1 MLGSTHGTLT
11 TDSRR
16 ARAIACGEHPA
27 QAVHG
32 RPAGAGD
39 LDVSGRPLY
48 AAVPD
53 LDRFFRPESV
63 AVVGASDTE
72 GRPNT
77 GITRQLLAWSERVG
91 ARLHPVH
98 PTRESVFGIPCAPS
112 VAALPEQVDLAVLL
126 LSDPLPVIGELA
138 EAKVKFAVAF
148 ASGFAETGAEGA
160 AAQER
165 LAAAVA
171 RADGLR
177 LLGPNTNLNAFERFR
192 EDLDGPAIALITQS
206 GHQGRPLFSLQ
217 ELGIRL
223 SHWAPTGNEADLET
237 ADFISYFAERPEVG
251 AIAAYVEGLKDG
263 RAFLLA
269 ADRAARRGVPVV
281 AVKVGRTETGARTA
295 ASHTGK
301 LTGADAVVD
310 AAMRQYGVIRVDGLD
325 ELQDT
330 ATLLARARRH
340 RVPDSSA
347 SAPSAPASS
356 APGSA
361 MSSPAASSPAVSRP
375 ALPRPEG
382 VVVYSISGGTGAH
395 FADLATEAGLPLP
408 TLSEAK
414 QAELH
419 QWIPDYLSVANPV
432 DNGGH
437 PVGDWRGPRILDAI
451 LDDPAVGVLICPITG
466 PFPPMSDKLAQDLVA
481 AAERTDKLVCV
492 VWGSPVG
499 TEAAYRE
506 TLLGSSR
513 VATFRTFAN
522 CITAVRAHLDHT
534 RFTAAYRSPF
544 DEAPRSPSPSFR
556 KAQALMRPGQQLS
569 EHAAKQL
576 LRAYGIRVPREQLV
590 TSAAAAVRAASLV
603 GYPVVMK
610 ASGASIA
617 HKTELGLVKI
627 GLTSASQI
635 RDAYRELTDIAR
647 YEDVSLDGVLVCQ
660 MVERGVEMVV
670 GVTHDDLFGPTVTV
684 GLGGVLVEVLRD
696 SAVRVPPFGEDQA
709 HAMLAELRGRALL
722 GGVRG
727 APPADVDALVE
738 VVLRV
743 QRMAL
748 ELGDQIAELDINP
761 LMVLPRGQGAVALDA
776 LAACR

>member
-11 TDSRR
+11 THSRL
-16 ARAIACGEHPA
+16 ARVVACGEQRPHT
-27 QAVHG
+27 VHG
-32 RPAGAGD
+32 ISEPQSGGGGQGTGAVD
-39 LDVSGRPLY
+39 RDVSGRPLQ
-48 AAVPD
+48 ASVPD

-63 AVVGASDTE
+63 AVVGASDSE

-77 GITRQLLAWSERVG
+77 GITRQLIAWAERVG
-91 ARLHPVH
+91 ARLHPVN
-98 PTRESVFGIPCAPS
+98 PGRAQVFGRPCRAT
-112 VAALPEQVDLAVLL
+112 VADLPEAVDLAVLL
-126 LSDPLPVIGELA
+126 VGDPLPVIEQLT

-148 ASGFAETGAEGA
+148 ASGFAETGEQGA
-160 AAQER
+160 AAQAR
-165 LAAAVA
+165 LAEAVA
-171 RADGLR
+171 HSGLR
-177 LLGPNTNLNAFERFR
+177 LLGPNTNLNAFEKFR
-192 EDLDGPAIALITQS
+192 TDLDGPAIALITQS
-206 GHQGRPLFSLQ
+206 GHQGRPVFSLQ

-237 ADFISYFAERPEVG
+237 ADFLSYFATRPEVG

-263 RAFLLA
+263 RSFLLA
-269 ADRAARRGVPVV
+269 ADRAARNKVPVV
-281 AVKVGRTETGARTA
+281 AVKVGRTEAGARTA

-301 LTGADAVVD
+301 LTGADEVVD
-310 AAMRQYGVIRVDGLD
+310 AAMRQFGVIRVDGLD

-330 ATLLARARRH
+330 AALLARARK
-340 RVPDSSA
+340 PTA
-347 SAPSAPASS
+347 
-356 APGSA
+356 
-361 MSSPAASSPAVSRP
+361 
-375 ALPRPEG
+375 EG
-382 VVVYSISGGTGAH
+382 VAVCSISGGTGAH
-395 FADLATEAGLPLP
+395 FADLATAAGLRLP
-408 TLSEAK
+408 TLGDAK

-437 PVGDWRGPRILDAI
+437 PVGDWRGPKIIDA
-451 LDDPAVGVLICPITG
+451 LLADPAIGVLICPITG
-466 PFPPMSDKLAQDLVA
+466 PFPPMSDKLAQDLVD

-499 TEAAYRE
+499 TEDAYRS

-522 CITAVRAHLDHT
+522 CVTAVRAYLDHH
-534 RFTAAYRSPF
+534 RFAAGYRSPF
-544 DEAPRSPSPSFR
+544 EDAPRVLSPSAR
-556 KAQALMRPGQQLS
+556 KARALMRPGQQLS

-610 ASGASIA
+610 ASGPQLA
-617 HKTELGLVKI
+617 HKTELGLVKV

-647 YEDVSLDGVLVCQ
+647 YEDVPLDGVLVCQ
-660 MVERGVEMVV
+660 MIERGVEMVV
-670 GVTHDDLFGPTVTV
+670 GVTQDSLFGPTVTV

-696 SAVRVPPFGEDQA
+696 VAVGVPPFGEDQA
-709 HAMLAELRGRALL
+709 RAMLGELRGRALL
-722 GGVRG
+722 DGVRG

-748 ELGDQIAELDINP
+748 ELDGELAELDINP
-761 LMVLPRGQGAVALDA
+761 LVVLPRGEGAVALDA
-776 LAACR
+776 LAVCP

>member
-11 TDSRR
+11 TDFR
-16 ARAIACGEHPA
+16 ARVVACGEQPA
-27 QAVHG
+27 PGAVHG
-32 RPAGAGD
+32 RAAGEGD

-48 AAVPD
+48 ADVPD

-63 AVVGASDTE
+63 AVVGASDAE

-77 GITRQLLAWSERVG
+77 GITRQLLDWAQRVG
-91 ARLHPVH
+91 ARIHPVH
-98 PTRESVFGIPCAPS
+98 PTRDTVFGLPCVAS
-112 VAALPEQVDLAVLL
+112 VADLPEQVDLAVLL
-126 LSDPLPVIGELA
+126 VGDPIPVIEELA
-138 EAKVKFAVAF
+138 ESKVKFAVAF
-148 ASGFAETGAEGA
+148 ASGFAETGEQGA

-165 LAAAVA
+165 LAAAVK
-171 RADGLR
+171 RSGIR

-192 EDLDGPAIALITQS
+192 DDLDGPAIALITQS
-206 GHQGRPLFSLQ
+206 GHQGRPVFTLQ
-217 ELGIRL
+217 ELGVRL

-237 ADFISYFAERPEVG
+237 SDFISYFAERPEVG
-251 AIAAYVEGLKDG
+251 AIACYVEGLKDG

-269 ADRAARRGVPVV
+269 ADRAARAGVPVV
-281 AVKVGRTETGARTA
+281 AVKVGRTEAGARMA

-301 LTGADAVVD
+301 LTGADDVVD

-325 ELQDT
+325 QLQDT
-330 ATLLARARRH
+330 AALLARART
-340 RVPDSSA
+340 
-347 SAPSAPASS
+347 
-356 APGSA
+356 
-361 MSSPAASSPAVSRP
+361 
-375 ALPRPEG
+375 PRADG

-395 FADLATEAGLPLP
+395 FSDLATAAGLRLPPL
-408 TLSEAK
+408 SAAK

-419 QWIPDYLSVANPV
+419 EWIPPYLNVANPV

-437 PVGDWRGPRILDAI
+437 PVGDWRGRKIIDAI
-451 LDDPAVGVLICPITG
+451 LADPSVGVLICPITG
-466 PFPPMSDKLAQDLVA
+466 PFPPMSDKLAQDLVD
-481 AAERTDKLVCV
+481 AAEQTDKLVCV
-492 VWGSPVG
+492 VWGSPLG

-506 TLLGSSR
+506 TLLGSDR

-522 CITAVRAHLDHT
+522 CIGAVKAYLSHH
-534 RFTAAYRSPF
+534 RFTTGYRSPF
-544 DEAPRSPSPSFR
+544 DEAPRVPSPSFR

-590 TSAAAAVRAASLV
+590 TSAAAAVRAAGLV

-610 ASGASIA
+610 ASGARLA
-617 HKTELGLVKI
+617 HKTELGLVKV

-647 YEDVSLDGVLVCQ
+647 YEGVDLDGILVCQ

-670 GVTHDDLFGPTVTV
+670 GVGHDSLFGPTVTV
-684 GLGGVLVEVLRD
+684 GLGGVLVEVLGD
-696 SAVRVPPFGEDQA
+696 AAVRVPPFGEGQA
-709 HAMLAELRGRALL
+709 RDMLDELRGRALL
-722 GGVRG
+722 DGVRG
-727 APPADVDALVE
+727 GPPLDVDALVE

-748 ELGDQIAELDINP
+748 ELGDELSELDINP
-761 LMVLPRGQGAVALDA
+761 IMVLPRGQGAVALDA
-776 LAACR
+776 LAICR

>member
-11 TDSRR
+11 TDFR
-16 ARAIACGEHPA
+16 ARVEACGETPRT
-27 QAVHG
+27 AVHSTAA
-32 RPAGAGD
+32 PSAEDTAA
-39 LDVSGRPLY
+39 LDVSGRPLRSD
-48 AAVPD
+48 VPD

-63 AVVGASDTE
+63 AVIGASDTE

-77 GITRQLLAWSERVG
+77 GITRQLIAWAQRVG
-91 ARLHPVH
+91 ARVHPVH
-98 PTRESVFGIPCAPS
+98 PTRTSVFGLPCRAS
-112 VAALPEQVDLAVLL
+112 VAELPEQVDLAVLL
-126 LSDPLPVIGELA
+126 VADPLPVIEELA

-148 ASGFAETGAEGA
+148 ASGFAETGDAGA
-160 AAQER
+160 AAQAR
-165 LAAAVA
+165 LAAAV
-171 RADGLR
+171 RRSGLR

-192 EDLDGPAIALITQS
+192 DDLDGPAIALITQS
-206 GHQGRPLFSLQ
+206 GHQGRPVFTLQ

-251 AIAAYVEGLKDG
+251 AIACYVEGLRDG
-263 RAFLLA
+263 RQFLLA
-269 ADRAARRGVPVV
+269 ADRAARNGVPVV

-301 LTGADAVVD
+301 LTGADTVVD
-310 AAMRQYGVIRVDGLD
+310 AAMRQFGVIRVDGLD

-330 ATLLARARRH
+330 AALLARARK
-340 RVPDSSA
+340 PLAD
-347 SAPSAPASS
+347 
-356 APGSA
+356 
-361 MSSPAASSPAVSRP
+361 
-375 ALPRPEG
+375 G

-395 FADLATEAGLPLP
+395 FSDLASEAGLSLP
-408 TLSEAK
+408 TLSRAK
-414 QAELH
+414 QDELH
-419 QWIPDYLSVANPV
+419 QWIPEYLDVANPV

-437 PVGDWRGPRILDAI
+437 PVGDWRGRKIIDAI
-451 LDDPAVGVLICPITG
+451 LADPSVGVLICPITG
-466 PFPPMSDKLAQDLVA
+466 PFPPMSDRLAQDLVD
-481 AAERTDKLVCV
+481 AAEQSDKLVCV
-492 VWGSPVG
+492 IWGSPVG
-499 TEAAYRE
+499 TEEAYRT

-513 VATFRTFAN
+513 VATFRTFGN
-522 CITAVRAHLDHT
+522 CITAVRAYLGHH
-534 RFTAAYRSPF
+534 RFTAGYRSPF
-544 DEAPRSPSPSFR
+544 EDAPRTPSPSYR

-590 TSAAAAVRAASLV
+590 TSAAAAVRAAGLV

-610 ASGASIA
+610 ASGPQLG

-647 YEDVSLDGVLVCQ
+647 YENVPLDGILVCQ

-670 GVTHDDLFGPTVTV
+670 GVTRDDLFGPTVTV
-684 GLGGVLVEVLRD
+684 GLGGVLVEVLHD
-696 SAVRVPPFGEDQA
+696 AAVRVPPFGEDQA
-709 HAMLAELRGRALL
+709 RAMLTELRGHALL
-722 GGVRG
+722 EGVRG

-748 ELGDQIAELDINP
+748 ELGDSLSELDINP

-776 LAACR
+776 LAVCR

>member
-16 ARAIACGEHPA
+16 ARVIACGEQPSPV
-27 QAVHG
+27 VHG
-32 RPAGAGD
+32 RPADVDD

-48 AAVPD
+48 ADVPD

-63 AVVGASDTE
+63 AVVGASDAE

-77 GITRQLLAWSERVG
+77 GITRQLIAWAERVG

-98 PTRESVFGIPCAPS
+98 PTRQSVFGIPCFPS
-112 VAALPEQVDLAVLL
+112 LADLPEQVDLAVLL
-126 LSDPLPVIGELA
+126 VGDPLPVIGELA

-148 ASGFAETGAEGA
+148 ASGFAETGAAGA
-160 AAQER
+160 AAQAH
-165 LAAAVA
+165 LATAVH
-171 RADGLR
+171 RAGLR
-177 LLGPNTNLNAFERFR
+177 LLGPNTNLNAFEKFR
-192 EDLDGPAIALITQS
+192 DDLDGPAIALITQS
-206 GHQGRPLFSLQ
+206 GHQGRPVFAMQ
-217 ELGIRL
+217 ELGVRL

-237 ADFISYFAERPEVG
+237 ADFISYFSEQPEIG
-251 AIAAYVEGLKDG
+251 AIACYVEGLKDG
-263 RAFLLA
+263 RSFLLA

-301 LTGADAVVD
+301 LTGADTVVD

-330 ATLLARARRH
+330 AALLARAR
-340 RVPDSSA
+340 
-347 SAPSAPASS
+347 APRA
-356 APGSA
+356 
-361 MSSPAASSPAVSRP
+361 
-375 ALPRPEG
+375 EG

-395 FADLATEAGLPLP
+395 FADLATAAGLPLP
-408 TLSEAK
+408 HLSAPK

-419 QWIPDYLSVANPV
+419 QWIPEYLSVTNPV

-437 PVGDWRGPRILDAI
+437 PVGDWRGRKIIDAI
-451 LDDPAVGVLICPITG
+451 LADPEVGVLICPITG
-466 PFPPMSDKLAQDLVA
+466 PFPPMSDKLAQDLVD
-481 AAERTDKLVCV
+481 AAEQTDKLVCV

-506 TLLGSSR
+506 TLLGSSK

-522 CITAVRAHLDHT
+522 CITAVRAYLDHH
-534 RFTAAYRSPF
+534 RFVAAYRSPF
-544 DEAPRSPSPSFR
+544 DEAPRTPSPSFR
-556 KAQALMRPGQQLS
+556 KTQALMRPGQQLS

-610 ASGASIA
+610 ASGAQIA

-627 GLTSASQI
+627 GLTSASQV

-647 YEDVSLDGVLVCQ
+647 YEGISLDGVLVCQ

-670 GVTHDDLFGPTVTV
+670 GVTHDQLFGPTVTV

-696 SAVRVPPFGEDQA
+696 AAVRVPPFGEDQA
-709 HAMLAELRGRALL
+709 RGMLGELRGRALL
-722 GGVRG
+722 EGVRG
-727 APPADVDALVE
+727 GPPVDVDALIE
-738 VVLRV
+738 VVMRV

-748 ELGDQIAELDINP
+748 ELGDDIAELDINP

-776 LAACR
+776 LVVCR

>member
-11 TDSRR
+11 TDLR
-16 ARAIACGEHPA
+16 ARVVACGESPQA
-27 QAVHG
+27 AVHDTAT
-32 RPAGAGD
+32 PTATAAGD

-48 AAVPD
+48 ACVPD

-72 GRPNT
+72 GRPNA
-77 GITRQLLAWSERVG
+77 GITRQLVAWAERVG

-98 PTRESVFGIPCAPS
+98 PTRESVFGLPCVTS
-112 VAALPEQVDLAVLL
+112 VRDLPEQVDLAVLL
-126 LSDPLPVIGELA
+126 VGDPVPVIGELA

-148 ASGFAETGAEGA
+148 ASGFAETGEAGA
-160 AAQER
+160 AAQTR
-165 LAAAVA
+165 LAAAVE
-171 RADGLR
+171 RSGVR
-177 LLGPNTNLNAFERFR
+177 LLGPNTNLNAFEKFR
-192 EDLDGPAIALITQS
+192 DDLEGPAIALITQS
-206 GHQGRPLFSLQ
+206 GHQGRPVHALQ

-237 ADFISYFAERPEVG
+237 ADFISYFAQRPEVG
-251 AIAAYVEGLKDG
+251 AIACYVEGLKDG
-263 RAFLLA
+263 RSFLLA
-269 ADRAARRGVPVV
+269 ADRAARAGVPVV
-281 AVKVGRTETGARTA
+281 AVKVGRTEAGARTA

-301 LTGADAVVD
+301 LTGADEVVD
-310 AAMRQYGVIRVDGLD
+310 AAMRQFGVIRVDGLD

-330 ATLLARARRH
+330 AALLARARKP
-340 RVPDSSA
+340 VAD
-347 SAPSAPASS
+347 
-356 APGSA
+356 
-361 MSSPAASSPAVSRP
+361 
-375 ALPRPEG
+375 G

-395 FADLATEAGLPLP
+395 FADLATAAGLRLP
-408 TLSEAK
+408 ELSAGK

-419 QWIPDYLSVANPV
+419 EWIPEYLSVANPV

-437 PVGDWRGPRILDAI
+437 PVGDWRGRKIIDAI
-451 LDDPAVGVLICPITG
+451 LADPAVGVLICPITG
-466 PFPPMSDKLAQDLVA
+466 PFPPMSDKLAQDLA
-481 AAERTDKLVCV
+481 DAAEATDKLVCV

-499 TEAAYRE
+499 TESAYRE

-513 VATFRTFAN
+513 VATFRTFGN
-522 CITAVRAHLDHT
+522 CISAVRAYLAHH
-534 RFTAAYRSPF
+534 RFTSSYRSPF
-544 DEAPRSPSPSFR
+544 DDAPRTPSPSFR
-556 KAQALMRPGQQLS
+556 KAQALMRPGEQLS

-590 TSAAAAVRAASLV
+590 TSAAAAVRAAGLV

-610 ASGASIA
+610 ASGPQLA
-617 HKTELGLVKI
+617 HKSELGLVKV

-647 YEDVSLDGVLVCQ
+647 YEGIGLDGVLVCQ
-660 MVERGVEMVV
+660 MVDRGVEMMV
-670 GVTHDDLFGPTVTV
+670 GVTQDALFGPTVTV

-696 SAVRVPPFGEDQA
+696 ASVRVPPFGEDQA
-709 HAMLAELRGRALL
+709 RAMLGELRGHALL
-722 GGVRG
+722 EGVRG

-748 ELGDQIAELDINP
+748 ELGDDLSELDINP

-776 LAACR
+776 LAVCR

>member
-16 ARAIACGEHPA
+16 ARVIACGEQPSPV
-27 QAVHG
+27 VHG
-32 RPAGAGD
+32 RPAEVDD

-48 AAVPD
+48 ADAPD

-63 AVVGASDTE
+63 AVIGASDAE

-77 GITRQLLAWSERVG
+77 GITRQLVGWAERVG

-98 PTRESVFGIPCAPS
+98 PTRGSVFGLPCLPS
-112 VAALPEQVDLAVLL
+112 VADLPEQVDLAVLL
-126 LSDPLPVIGELA
+126 VADPLPVIEELA
-138 EAKVKFAVAF
+138 EAKVRFAVAF
-148 ASGFAETGAEGA
+148 ASGFAETGDEGA
-160 AAQER
+160 AAQTR
-165 LAAAVA
+165 LAAAV
-171 RADGLR
+171 RRSGMR
-177 LLGPNTNLNAFERFR
+177 LLGPNTNLNAFEHFR
-192 EDLDGPAIALITQS
+192 DDLEGPAVALITQS
-206 GHQGRPLFSLQ
+206 GHQGRPVFAMQ
-217 ELGIRL
+217 QLGVRL

-251 AIAAYVEGLKDG
+251 AIACYVEGLKDG
-263 RAFLLA
+263 RSFLLA
-269 ADRAARRGVPVV
+269 ADRAARRKVPVV
-281 AVKVGRTETGARTA
+281 AVKVGRTETGSRTA

-330 ATLLARARRH
+330 AALLARAR
-340 RVPDSSA
+340 
-347 SAPSAPASS
+347 APQAD
-356 APGSA
+356 
-361 MSSPAASSPAVSRP
+361 
-375 ALPRPEG
+375 G

-395 FADLATEAGLPLP
+395 FADLASAAGLDLP
-408 TLSEAK
+408 VLSDAR
-414 QAELH
+414 QTELH
-419 QWIPDYLSVANPV
+419 TWIPDYLNVANPV

-437 PVGDWRGPRILDAI
+437 PVGDWRGRKIIDAI
-451 LDDPAVGVLICPITG
+451 LADPAVGVLICPITG
-466 PFPPMSDKLAQDLVA
+466 PFPPMSDKLAQDLVD
-481 AAERTDKLVCV
+481 AAEQTDKLVCV

-499 TEAAYRE
+499 TEDAYRT

-522 CITAVRAHLDHT
+522 CITAVRAHLDHA

-544 DEAPRSPSPSFR
+544 DEAPRTPSPSFR
-556 KAQALMRPGQQLS
+556 KAQALMRPGHQLS

-590 TSAAAAVRAASLV
+590 TSAAAAVRAASQV

-610 ASGASIA
+610 ASGAQLA

-627 GLTSASQI
+627 GLTSASQV
-635 RDAYRELTDIAR
+635 RDTYRELTDIAR
-647 YEDVSLDGVLVCQ
+647 YEGLPLDGVLVCQ

-670 GVTHDDLFGPTVTV
+670 GVTHDQLFGPTVTV

-696 SAVRVPPFGEDQA
+696 AAVRVPPFGDDQA
-709 HAMLAELRGRALL
+709 RAMLSELRGRALL
-722 GGVRG
+722 DGVRG

-738 VVLRV
+738 VVVRV

-748 ELGDQIAELDINP
+748 ELGDEISELDINP

-776 LAACR
+776 LVVCR

>member
-16 ARAIACGEHPA
+16 ARVIACGEQPSPV
-27 QAVHG
+27 VHG
-32 RPAGAGD
+32 RPAEVDD

-48 AAVPD
+48 ATVPD

-63 AVVGASDTE
+63 AVIGASDTE

-77 GITRQLLAWSERVG
+77 GITRQLIGWAERVG

-98 PTRESVFGIPCAPS
+98 PTRREVFGLPCLPS
-112 VAALPEQVDLAVLL
+112 VAALPEQVDLAVVLVG
-126 LSDPLPVIGELA
+126 DPLPVIEELA
-138 EAKVKFAVAF
+138 EAKVRFAVAF

-160 AAQER
+160 AAQAR
-165 LAAAVA
+165 LAAAV
-171 RADGLR
+171 RGSGLR
-177 LLGPNTNLNAFERFR
+177 LLGPNTNLNAFENFR
-192 EDLDGPAIALITQS
+192 DDLDGPAIALITQS
-206 GHQGRPLFSLQ
+206 GHQGRPVFAMQ
-217 ELGIRL
+217 QLGVRL

-237 ADFISYFAERPEVG
+237 ADFISYFSERPEVG
-251 AIAAYVEGLKDG
+251 AIACYVEGLKDG
-263 RAFLLA
+263 RSFLLA
-269 ADRAARRGVPVV
+269 ADRAARRKVPVV

-310 AAMRQYGVIRVDGLD
+310 AAMRQFGVIRVDGLD

-330 ATLLARARRH
+330 AALLARAR
-340 RVPDSSA
+340 
-347 SAPSAPASS
+347 APQAH
-356 APGSA
+356 
-361 MSSPAASSPAVSRP
+361 
-375 ALPRPEG
+375 G

-395 FADLATEAGLPLP
+395 FADLASEAGLDLP
-408 TLSEAK
+408 VLSEDK

-419 QWIPDYLSVANPV
+419 TWIPDYLNVANPV

-437 PVGDWRGPRILDAI
+437 PVGDWRGRKIIDAI
-451 LDDPAVGVLICPITG
+451 LADPAVGVLICPITG
-466 PFPPMSDKLAQDLVA
+466 PFPPMSDELAQDLVD
-481 AAERTDKLVCV
+481 AAEQTDKLVCV

-522 CITAVRAHLDHT
+522 CITAVRAHLDHA

-544 DEAPRSPSPSFR
+544 DEAPRTPSPSFR

-590 TSAAAAVRAASLV
+590 TSAAAAVRAASQV

-610 ASGASIA
+610 ASGAQIA

-627 GLTSASQI
+627 GLTSASQV

-647 YEDVSLDGVLVCQ
+647 YEGISLDGVLVCQ

-670 GVTHDDLFGPTVTV
+670 GVTHDELFGPTVTV

-696 SAVRVPPFGEDQA
+696 TAVRVPPFGDDQA
-709 HAMLAELRGRALL
+709 RAMLSELRGRALL
-722 GGVRG
+722 DGVRG
-727 APPADVDALVE
+727 GPPVDVDALVE
-738 VVLRV
+738 VVIRV

-748 ELGDQIAELDINP
+748 ELGDGISELDINP

-776 LAACR
+776 LVMCR

>member
-11 TDSRR
+11 TDLR
-16 ARAIACGEHPA
+16 ARVVACGEQPRPGT
-27 QAVHG
+27 VHG
-32 RPAGAGD
+32 TAATEGD

-48 AAVPD
+48 APVPD
-53 LDRFFRPESV
+53 LDRFFRPESL
-63 AVVGASDTE
+63 AVVGASDAE

-77 GITRQLLAWSERVG
+77 GITRQLIAWAERVG
-91 ARLHPVH
+91 ARVHPVH
-98 PTRESVFGIPCAPS
+98 PTRDSVFGLPCAAS
-112 VAALPEQVDLAVLL
+112 VAGLPEQVDLAVLL
-126 LSDPLPVIGELA
+126 VGDPLPLIDELA

-148 ASGFAETGAEGA
+148 ASGFAETGEEGA

-165 LAAAVA
+165 LRAAV
-171 RADGLR
+171 RRSGTR

-192 EDLDGPAIALITQS
+192 DDLEGPAIALITQS
-206 GHQGRPLFSLQ
+206 GHQGRPLFAMQ
-217 ELGIRL
+217 ELGVRL
-223 SHWAPTGNEADLET
+223 SHWAPTGNEADLEC
-237 ADFISYFAERPEVG
+237 ADFLAYFAERPEVG
-251 AIAAYVEGLKDG
+251 AIACYLEGLKDG
-263 RAFLLA
+263 RSFLLA
-269 ADRAARRGVPVV
+269 ADRAARARVPVV

-301 LTGADAVVD
+301 LTGADQVVD

-330 ATLLARARRH
+330 SALLARARPP
-340 RVPDSSA
+340 VA
-347 SAPSAPASS
+347 
-356 APGSA
+356 
-361 MSSPAASSPAVSRP
+361 
-375 ALPRPEG
+375 EG

-395 FADLATEAGLPLP
+395 FADLATAAGLTLP

-419 QWIPDYLSVANPV
+419 TWIPPYLNVANPV

-437 PVGDWRGPRILDAI
+437 PVGDWRGRKIIDAL
-451 LDDPAVGVLICPITG
+451 LDDPSVGVLICPITG
-466 PFPPMSDKLAQDLVA
+466 PFPPMSDRLARDLVE
-481 AAERTDKLVCV
+481 AAEHTDKLVCV

-513 VATFRTFAN
+513 VATFRTFGN
-522 CITAVRAHLDHT
+522 CVGAVRAYLSHH
-534 RFTAAYRSPF
+534 RFTSSYRSPF
-544 DEAPRSPSPSFR
+544 DEAPRVPSPSFR
-556 KAQALMRPGQQLS
+556 KAQALMRPGHQLS

-590 TSAAAAVRAASLV
+590 TSAAAAVRAAGQV

-610 ASGASIA
+610 ASGTRLA
-617 HKTELGLVKI
+617 HKTELGLVKV
-627 GLTSASQI
+627 GLTSASQV

-647 YEDVSLDGVLVCQ
+647 YEGVELDGVLVCQ
-660 MVERGVEMVV
+660 MVARGVEMVV
-670 GVTHDDLFGPTVTV
+670 GVTHDALFGPTVTV
-684 GLGGVLVEVLRD
+684 GLGGVLVEVLGD
-696 SAVRVPPFGEDQA
+696 AAVRVPPFGEEQA
-709 HAMLAELRGRALL
+709 RAMLGELRGRALL
-722 GGVRG
+722 DGIRGG
-727 APPADVDALVE
+727 PPVDVDALVE

-748 ELGDQIAELDINP
+748 ELGGELAELDINP

-776 LAACR
+776 LVVCS

>member
-16 ARAIACGEHPA
+16 ARVIACGEQPSPV
-27 QAVHG
+27 VHG
-32 RPAGAGD
+32 RPAEVDD

-48 AAVPD
+48 ATVPD

-63 AVVGASDTE
+63 AVIGASDAE

-77 GITRQLLAWSERVG
+77 GITRQLIGWAERVG

-98 PTRESVFGIPCAPS
+98 PTRRSVFGLPCLAS
-112 VAALPEQVDLAVLL
+112 VADLPEQVDLAVLL
-126 LSDPLPVIGELA
+126 VGDPLPVIEELA
-138 EAKVKFAVAF
+138 EAKVRFAVAF

-160 AAQER
+160 AAQTR
-165 LAAAVA
+165 LAAAV
-171 RADGLR
+171 RRSGLR
-177 LLGPNTNLNAFERFR
+177 LLGPNTNLNAFENFR
-192 EDLDGPAIALITQS
+192 DDLDGPAIALITQS
-206 GHQGRPLFSLQ
+206 GHQGRPVFAMQ
-217 ELGIRL
+217 QLGVRL

-237 ADFISYFAERPEVG
+237 ADFISYFSQRPEVG
-251 AIAAYVEGLKDG
+251 AIACYVEGLKDG
-263 RAFLLA
+263 RSFLLA

-330 ATLLARARRH
+330 AALLARAR
-340 RVPDSSA
+340 
-347 SAPSAPASS
+347 APQAD
-356 APGSA
+356 
-361 MSSPAASSPAVSRP
+361 
-375 ALPRPEG
+375 G
-382 VVVYSISGGTGAH
+382 VAVYSISGGTGAH
-395 FADLATEAGLPLP
+395 FADLASEAGLDLP
-408 TLSEAK
+408 VLSDAK

-419 QWIPDYLSVANPV
+419 TWIPGYLNVANPV

-437 PVGDWRGPRILDAI
+437 PVGDWRGRKIIDAI
-451 LDDPAVGVLICPITG
+451 LADPSVGVLICPITG
-466 PFPPMSDKLAQDLVA
+466 PFPPMSDKLAQDLVD
-481 AAERTDKLVCV
+481 AAEQTDKLVCV

-522 CITAVRAHLDHT
+522 CITAVRAHLDHA

-544 DEAPRSPSPSFR
+544 DEAPRTPSPSFR

-569 EHAAKQL
+569 EHGAKQL

-590 TSAAAAVRAASLV
+590 TSAAAAVRAASQV
-603 GYPVVMK
+603 GYPLVMK
-610 ASGASIA
+610 ASGAQIA

-627 GLTSASQI
+627 GLTSASQV

-647 YEDVSLDGVLVCQ
+647 YEGISLDGVLVCQ

-670 GVTHDDLFGPTVTV
+670 GVTHDQLFGPTVTV
-684 GLGGVLVEVLRD
+684 GLGGILVEVLRD
-696 SAVRVPPFGEDQA
+696 TAVRVPPFGEDQA
-709 HAMLAELRGRALL
+709 LAMLSELRGRALL
-722 GGVRG
+722 DGVRG
-727 APPADVDALVE
+727 GPPVDVDALVE
-738 VVLRV
+738 VVIRV

-748 ELGDQIAELDINP
+748 ELGDDISELDINP

-776 LAACR
+776 LVMCR

>member
-11 TDSRR
+11 TDFR
-16 ARAIACGEHPA
+16 ARVEACGESPRT
-27 QAVHG
+27 AVHSTAA
-32 RPAGAGD
+32 PSAAD
-39 LDVSGRPLY
+39 TVAVDVSGRPLH
-48 AAVPD
+48 ADVPD

-63 AVVGASDTE
+63 AVIGASDAE

-77 GITRQLLAWSERVG
+77 GITRQLIAWAERVG
-91 ARLHPVH
+91 ARIHPVH
-98 PTRESVFGIPCAPS
+98 PTRPTVFGLACHPS
-112 VAALPEQVDLAVLL
+112 VADLPEQVDLAVLL
-126 LSDPLPVIGELA
+126 VADPLPVIEELA

-148 ASGFAETGAEGA
+148 ASGFAETGDAGA
-160 AAQER
+160 AAQAR
-165 LAAAVA
+165 LSAAV
-171 RADGLR
+171 RRSGLR

-206 GHQGRPLFSLQ
+206 GHQGRPVYTLQ

-237 ADFISYFAERPEVG
+237 SDFISYFAERPEVG
-251 AIAAYVEGLKDG
+251 AIACYVEGLKDG
-263 RAFLLA
+263 RSFLLA
-269 ADRAARRGVPVV
+269 ADRAARAGVPVV
-281 AVKVGRTETGARTA
+281 AVKVGRTETGARMA

-301 LTGADAVVD
+301 LTGADTVVD
-310 AAMRQYGVIRVDGLD
+310 AAMRQFGVIRVDGLD

-330 ATLLARARRH
+330 AALLARARK
-340 RVPDSSA
+340 PLAD
-347 SAPSAPASS
+347 
-356 APGSA
+356 
-361 MSSPAASSPAVSRP
+361 
-375 ALPRPEG
+375 G

-395 FADLATEAGLPLP
+395 FSDLASEAGLSLP
-408 TLSEAK
+408 TLSQAK
-414 QAELH
+414 QDELH
-419 QWIPDYLSVANPV
+419 QWIPQYLNVANPV

-437 PVGDWRGPRILDAI
+437 PVGDWRGRKIIDAI
-451 LDDPAVGVLICPITG
+451 LADPAVGVLICPITG
-466 PFPPMSDKLAQDLVA
+466 PFPPMSDKLAQDLVD
-481 AAERTDKLVCV
+481 AAEQSDKLICV
-492 VWGSPVG
+492 IWGSPVG
-499 TEAAYRE
+499 TEEAYRT

-513 VATFRTFAN
+513 VATFRTFGN
-522 CITAVRAHLDHT
+522 CITAVRAYLGHH
-534 RFTAAYRSPF
+534 RFTSAYRSPF
-544 DEAPRSPSPSFR
+544 EDAPRTPSPSYR

-590 TSAAAAVRAASLV
+590 TSAAAAVRAAGLV

-610 ASGASIA
+610 ASGPQLA

-647 YEDVSLDGVLVCQ
+647 YEDVPLDGILVCQ

-670 GVTHDDLFGPTVTV
+670 GVTQDDLFGPTVTV
-684 GLGGVLVEVLRD
+684 GLGGVLVEVLHD
-696 SAVRVPPFGEDQA
+696 AAVRVPPFGEDQA
-709 HAMLAELRGRALL
+709 RAMLTELRGRALL
-722 GGVRG
+722 EGVRG

-748 ELGDQIAELDINP
+748 ELGGVLSELDINP

-776 LAACR
+776 LAICR

>member
-1 MLGSTHGTLT
+1 MLGSTHGTFT
-11 TDSRR
+11 TDPRR
-16 ARAIACGEHPA
+16 AHVVACGELPPN
-27 QAVHG
+27 AVHG
-32 RPAGAGD
+32 RAVTADD

-48 AAVPD
+48 AGVPD
-53 LDRFFRPESV
+53 LDRFFRPASV
-63 AVVGASDTE
+63 AVVGASDAE

-77 GITRQLLAWSERVG
+77 GITRQLIAWAERVG

-98 PTRESVFGIPCAPS
+98 PTRQSVFGIPCFPS
-112 VAALPEQVDLAVLL
+112 VADLPEQVDLAVLL
-126 LSDPLPVIGELA
+126 VGDPLPVIEQLA
-138 EAKVKFAVAF
+138 EEKVRFAVAF
-148 ASGFAETGAEGA
+148 ASGFAETGEEGA

-165 LAAAVA
+165 LTAAVQ
-171 RADGLR
+171 RSGLR
-177 LLGPNTNLNAFERFR
+177 LLGPNTNLNAFEKFR
-192 EDLDGPAIALITQS
+192 EDLEGPAIALITQS
-206 GHQGRPLFSLQ
+206 GHQGRPVFTLQ

-251 AIAAYVEGLKDG
+251 AIACYVEGLKDG

-281 AVKVGRTETGARTA
+281 AVKVGRTETGARMA

-301 LTGADAVVD
+301 LTGADTVVD
-310 AAMRQYGVIRVDGLD
+310 AAMRQFGVIRVDGLD

-330 ATLLARARRH
+330 SALLARARR
-340 RVPDSSA
+340 PKAD
-347 SAPSAPASS
+347 
-356 APGSA
+356 
-361 MSSPAASSPAVSRP
+361 
-375 ALPRPEG
+375 G

-395 FADLATEAGLPLP
+395 FSDLATEAGLSLP
-408 TLSEAK
+408 TLSADR

-419 QWIPDYLSVANPV
+419 QWIPEYLNVANPV

-437 PVGDWRGPRILDAI
+437 PVGDWRGRKIIDAI
-451 LDDPAVGVLICPITG
+451 LDDPEVGVLICPITG
-466 PFPPMSDKLAQDLVA
+466 PFPPMSDKLAQDLVD
-481 AAERTDKLVCV
+481 AAEQTDKLVCV

-499 TEAAYRE
+499 TEEAYRT

-522 CITAVRAHLDHT
+522 CITAVRAYLDHH
-534 RFTAAYRSPF
+534 RFTAHYRSPF
-544 DEAPRSPSPSFR
+544 DEAPRTPSPSFR

-590 TSAAAAVRAASLV
+590 TSAAAAVRAAGLV

-610 ASGASIA
+610 ASGAQLA

-627 GLTSASQI
+627 GLTSASQV

-647 YEDVSLDGVLVCQ
+647 YEGVALDGILVCQ

-670 GVTHDDLFGPTVTV
+670 GVTQDPLFGPTVTV

-696 SAVRVPPFGEDQA
+696 AAVRVPPFGEDQA
-709 HAMLAELRGRALL
+709 KAMLSELRGRALL
-722 GGVRG
+722 DGVRG
-727 APPADVDALVE
+727 AAPADIDALVE

-748 ELGDQIAELDINP
+748 ELGDDIAELDINP

-776 LAACR
+776 LAVCQ

>member
-16 ARAIACGEHPA
+16 ARVIACGEQRPGP
-27 QAVHG
+27 AVHG
-32 RPAGAGD
+32 RAAD
-39 LDVSGRPLY
+39 TEELDVSGRPLY
-48 AAVPD
+48 ADVPD

-63 AVVGASDTE
+63 AVIGASDAE

-77 GITRQLLAWSERVG
+77 GITRQLLDWAGRVG
-91 ARLHPVH
+91 ARVHPVH
-98 PTRESVFGIPCAPS
+98 PTRPSVFGIACVPS
-112 VAALPEQVDLAVLL
+112 VADLPEQVDLAVLL
-126 LSDPLPVIGELA
+126 VADPLPVIEELA

-148 ASGFAETGAEGA
+148 ASGFAETGEEGA
-160 AAQER
+160 AAQTR
-165 LAAAVA
+165 LAAAV
-171 RADGLR
+171 RRSGLR

-192 EDLDGPAIALITQS
+192 DDLDGPAIALITQS
-206 GHQGRPLFSLQ
+206 GHQGRPVFAAQ

-251 AIAAYVEGLKDG
+251 AIACYVEGLKDG

-281 AVKVGRTETGARTA
+281 AVKVGRTEAGARTA

-301 LTGADAVVD
+301 LTGADDVVD
-310 AAMRQYGVIRVDGLD
+310 AALRQYGVIRVDGLD

-330 ATLLARARRH
+330 AALLARAR
-340 RVPDSSA
+340 
-347 SAPSAPASS
+347 APRAD
-356 APGSA
+356 
-361 MSSPAASSPAVSRP
+361 
-375 ALPRPEG
+375 G

-395 FADLATEAGLPLP
+395 AADLAAGLGLRLP
-408 TLSEAK
+408 VLSEAR

-419 QWIPDYLSVANPV
+419 QWIPEYLSVANPV

-437 PVGDWRGPRILDAI
+437 PVGDWRGRKIIDSILA
-451 LDDPAVGVLICPITG
+451 DPEVGVLICPITG
-466 PFPPMSDKLAQDLVA
+466 PFPPLSDRLVQDLVD
-481 AAERTDKLVCV
+481 AAEATDKLVCV

-506 TLLGSSR
+506 VLLGSSR
-513 VATFRTFAN
+513 VATFRTVGN
-522 CITAVRAHLDHT
+522 CLTAVRAYLDHH
-534 RFTAAYRSPF
+534 RFTSAYRSPF
-544 DEAPRSPSPSFR
+544 DEAPRTPSPSYR
-556 KAQALMRPGQQLS
+556 KALALMRPGQQLS

-590 TSAAAAVRAASLV
+590 TSAAAAVRAAGLV

-610 ASGASIA
+610 ASGGQIA

-627 GLTSASQI
+627 GLTSASQV
-635 RDAYRELTDIAR
+635 RDAYRDLTDIAR
-647 YEDVSLDGVLVCQ
+647 YEGVALDGVLVCQ

-696 SAVRVPPFGEDQA
+696 TAVRVPPFGEDQA
-709 HAMLAELRGRALL
+709 RDMLAELRGRALL
-722 GGVRG
+722 DGVRG
-727 APPADVDALVE
+727 RPPADLDALVE

-743 QRMAL
+743 ERMAL
-748 ELGDQIAELDINP
+748 ELGGQLAELDINP
-761 LMVLPRGQGAVALDA
+761 LMVLEQGQGAVALDA
-776 LAACR
+776 LAVCR

>member
-16 ARAIACGEHPA
+16 TRAIACGERSGPV
-27 QAVHG
+27 VHG
-32 RPAGAGD
+32 RPAQAGD
-39 LDVSGRPLY
+39 LDVSGRPLH
-48 AAVPD
+48 AGVPD
-53 LDRFFRPESV
+53 LDRFFRPRSV
-63 AVVGASDTE
+63 AVIGASDTE

-77 GITRQLLAWSERVG
+77 GITRQLVDWAERVG

-98 PTRESVFGIPCAPS
+98 PGRPAVFGIPCSPS
-112 VAALPEQVDLAVLL
+112 VAALPEQVDLAVVLVG
-126 LSDPLPVIGELA
+126 DPLPVIEELA
-138 EAKVKFAVAF
+138 DAKARFAVVF
-148 ASGFAETGAEGA
+148 ASGFAETGPEGE
-160 AAQER
+160 AAQRR
-165 LAAAVA
+165 LAAAVEQS
-171 RADGLR
+171 GMR

-192 EDLDGPAIALITQS
+192 DDLQGPAIALITQS
-206 GHQGRPLFSLQ
+206 GHQGRPVFALQ

-223 SHWAPTGNEADLET
+223 SHWAPTGNEADLDS
-237 ADFISYFAERPEVG
+237 ADFLAYFAEQPEVG
-251 AIAAYVEGLKDG
+251 AIACYLEGLKDG

-310 AAMRQYGVIRVDGLD
+310 AALRQYGVIRVDGLD

-330 ATLLARARRH
+330 AALLARAR
-340 RVPDSSA
+340 P
-347 SAPSAPASS
+347 
-356 APGSA
+356 
-361 MSSPAASSPAVSRP
+361 
-375 ALPRPEG
+375 PRTDG

-395 FADLATEAGLPLP
+395 VADLATEAGLSLP
-408 TLSEAK
+408 VLSEAK

-437 PVGDWRGPRILDAI
+437 PVGDERGRKIIDAL
-451 LDDPAVGVLICPITG
+451 LDDPEVGVLICPVTG
-466 PFPPMSDKLAQDLVA
+466 PFPPLSDRLVRDLVD
-481 AAERTDKLVCV
+481 AAEQTDKLVCV

-499 TEAAYRE
+499 TEPAYRE
-506 TLLGSSR
+506 VLLGSSR
-513 VATFRTFAN
+513 VATFRTVGN
-522 CITAVRAHLDHT
+522 CLSAVRAHLAHH

-544 DEAPRSPSPSFR
+544 DEAPRTLSPSYR
-556 KAQALMRPGQQLS
+556 KAQALMHPGGQLS
-569 EHAAKQL
+569 EHSAKQL

-590 TSAAAAVRAASLV
+590 TSAAAAVRAAGLV

-610 ASGASIA
+610 ASGARIA

-627 GLTSASQI
+627 GLTSASQV

-647 YEDVSLDGVLVCQ
+647 YEDVALDGVLVCQ
-660 MVERGVEMVV
+660 MVEQGVEMVV
-670 GVTHDDLFGPTVTV
+670 GVAHDDLFGPTVTV

-696 SAVRVPPFGEDQA
+696 TAVGVPPFGEEQA
-709 HAMLAELRGRALL
+709 RDMLAGLRGRALL
-722 GGVRG
+722 DGVRG
-727 APPADVDALVE
+727 RPPADLDALVE

-748 ELGDQIAELDINP
+748 ELGDQLAELDINP
-761 LMVLPRGQGAVALDA
+761 LMVLPQGQGAVALDA
-776 LAACR
+776 LAVCR

>member
-11 TDSRR
+11 TDLR
-16 ARAIACGEHPA
+16 ARVVACGEAPRA
-27 QAVHG
+27 AVHDT
-32 RPAGAGD
+32 ATATATSAGD

-48 AAVPD
+48 ADVPD

-77 GITRQLLAWSERVG
+77 GITRQLIAWAERVG

-98 PTRESVFGIPCAPS
+98 PTRGSVFGLPCVPS
-112 VAALPEQVDLAVLL
+112 VRDLPEQVDLAVLL
-126 LSDPLPVIGELA
+126 VADPVPVIAELG
-138 EAKVKFAVAF
+138 EAKVRFAVAF
-148 ASGFAETGAEGA
+148 ASGFAETGEAGA
-160 AAQER
+160 VAQTR
-165 LAAAVA
+165 LAAAVE
-171 RADGLR
+171 RSGVR

-192 EDLDGPAIALITQS
+192 DDLDGPAIALITQS
-206 GHQGRPLFSLQ
+206 GHQGRPVHALQ
-217 ELGIRL
+217 DLGIRL

-237 ADFISYFAERPEVG
+237 ADFISYFAQRPEVG
-251 AIAAYVEGLKDG
+251 AIACYVEGLKDG
-263 RAFLLA
+263 RSFLLA
-269 ADRAARRGVPVV
+269 ADRAARAGVPVV
-281 AVKVGRTETGARTA
+281 AVKVGRTERGARTA

-301 LTGADAVVD
+301 LTGADEVVD
-310 AAMRQYGVIRVDGLD
+310 AAMRQFGVIRVDGLD

-330 ATLLARARRH
+330 AALLARARK
-340 RVPDSSA
+340 P
-347 SAPSAPASS
+347 
-356 APGSA
+356 
-361 MSSPAASSPAVSRP
+361 VSD
-375 ALPRPEG
+375 G

-395 FADLATEAGLPLP
+395 FADLASAAGLRLP
-408 TLSEAK
+408 ELSAAR

-419 QWIPDYLSVANPV
+419 TWIPEYLSVANPV

-437 PVGDWRGPRILDAI
+437 PVGDWRGRKIIDAI
-451 LDDPAVGVLICPITG
+451 LADPAVGVLVCPITG
-466 PFPPMSDKLAQDLVA
+466 PFPPMSDRLAQDLA
-481 AAERTDKLVCV
+481 DAAEATDKLVCV

-513 VATFRTFAN
+513 VATFRTFGN
-522 CITAVRAHLDHT
+522 CISAVRAYLAHH
-534 RFTAAYRSPF
+534 RFTSSYRSPF
-544 DEAPRSPSPSFR
+544 DEAPRTPSPSFR
-556 KAQALMRPGQQLS
+556 KAQALMRPGEQLS

-590 TSAAAAVRAASLV
+590 TSAAAAVRAAGLV

-610 ASGASIA
+610 ASGPRLA
-617 HKTELGLVKI
+617 HKSELGLVKV

-647 YEDVSLDGVLVCQ
+647 YEGIELDGVLVCQ
-660 MVERGVEMVV
+660 MVERGVEMMV
-670 GVTHDDLFGPTVTV
+670 GVTQDALFGPTVTV

-696 SAVRVPPFGEDQA
+696 ATVRVPPFGEDQA
-709 HAMLAELRGRALL
+709 RTMLTELRGHALL
-722 GGVRG
+722 EGVRG

-748 ELGDQIAELDINP
+748 ELGDTLSELDINP

-776 LAACR
+776 LAVCR

>member
-1 MLGSTHGTLT
+1 MLGSTHGTFT
-11 TDSRR
+11 TDPRR
-16 ARAIACGEHPA
+16 AHVVACGELPPRT
-27 QAVHG
+27 VHG
-32 RPAGAGD
+32 RAVTADDADD
-39 LDVSGRPLY
+39 LDVSGRPLH
-48 AAVPD
+48 ADVPD

-63 AVVGASDTE
+63 AVVGASDAE

-77 GITRQLLAWSERVG
+77 GITRQLIAWAERVG

-98 PTRESVFGIPCAPS
+98 PTRQSVFGIPCFPS
-112 VAALPEQVDLAVLL
+112 VADLPEQVDLAVLL
-126 LSDPLPVIGELA
+126 VGDPLPVIEQLA
-138 EAKVKFAVAF
+138 EEKVRFAVAF

-160 AAQER
+160 AAQAR
-165 LAAAVA
+165 LAAAVQ
-171 RADGLR
+171 RSGLR
-177 LLGPNTNLNAFERFR
+177 LLGPNTNLNAFEKFR
-192 EDLDGPAIALITQS
+192 EDLEGPAIALITQS
-206 GHQGRPLFSLQ
+206 GHQGRPVFTLQ
-217 ELGIRL
+217 ELGVRL

-237 ADFISYFAERPEVG
+237 SDFISYFAERPEVG
-251 AIAAYVEGLKDG
+251 AIACYVEGLKDG

-281 AVKVGRTETGARTA
+281 AVKVGRTETGARMA

-310 AAMRQYGVIRVDGLD
+310 AAMRQFGVIRVDGLD

-330 ATLLARARRH
+330 SALLARAH
-340 RVPDSSA
+340 R
-347 SAPSAPASS
+347 
-356 APGSA
+356 
-361 MSSPAASSPAVSRP
+361 
-375 ALPRPEG
+375 PRADG

-395 FADLATEAGLPLP
+395 FSDLATARGLRLP
-408 TLSEAK
+408 ALSDAK

-419 QWIPDYLSVANPV
+419 QWIPEYLNVANPV

-437 PVGDWRGPRILDAI
+437 PVGDWRGRKIIDAI
-451 LDDPAVGVLICPITG
+451 LDDPEVGVLICPITG
-466 PFPPMSDKLAQDLVA
+466 PFPPMSDKLAQDLVD
-481 AAERTDKLVCV
+481 AAEQTDKLVCV

-499 TEAAYRE
+499 TEDAYRE

-522 CITAVRAHLDHT
+522 CITAVRAYLDHH
-534 RFTAAYRSPF
+534 RFTTGYRSPF

-590 TSAAAAVRAASLV
+590 TSAAAAVRAAGLV

-610 ASGASIA
+610 ASGPQLA
-617 HKTELGLVKI
+617 HKTELGLVKV
-627 GLTSASQI
+627 GLTSASQV

-647 YEDVSLDGVLVCQ
+647 YEGIKLDGVLVCQ

-670 GVTHDDLFGPTVTV
+670 GVTHDPLFGPTVTV

-696 SAVRVPPFGEDQA
+696 AAVRVPPFGEDQA
-709 HAMLAELRGRALL
+709 KAMLSELRGRALL
-722 GGVRG
+722 DGVRG

-748 ELGDQIAELDINP
+748 ELGDDLAELDINP

-776 LAACR
+776 LAVCR

>member
-16 ARAIACGEHPA
+16 ARVIACGEQPSPV
-27 QAVHG
+27 VHG
-32 RPAGAGD
+32 RPAEVD
-39 LDVSGRPLY
+39 DVDVSGRPLY

-63 AVVGASDTE
+63 AVIGASDAE

-77 GITRQLLAWSERVG
+77 GITRQLIGWAERVG

-98 PTRESVFGIPCAPS
+98 PTRRSVFGLPCLPS
-112 VAALPEQVDLAVLL
+112 VADLPEQVDLAVLL
-126 LSDPLPVIGELA
+126 VGDPLPMIEELA
-138 EAKVKFAVAF
+138 GAKVKFAVAF

-160 AAQER
+160 AAQTR
-165 LAAAVA
+165 LATAV
-171 RADGLR
+171 RGSGLR
-177 LLGPNTNLNAFERFR
+177 LLGPNTNLNAFENFR
-192 EDLDGPAIALITQS
+192 DDLTGPAVALITQS
-206 GHQGRPLFSLQ
+206 GHQGRPVFAMQ
-217 ELGIRL
+217 QLGVRL

-237 ADFISYFAERPEVG
+237 ADFISYFSERPEVG
-251 AIAAYVEGLKDG
+251 AIACYVEGLKDG
-263 RAFLLA
+263 RSFLLA

-301 LTGADAVVD
+301 LTGADTVVD
-310 AAMRQYGVIRVDGLD
+310 AAMRQFGVIRVDGLD

-330 ATLLARARRH
+330 AALLARAR
-340 RVPDSSA
+340 
-347 SAPSAPASS
+347 APHAD
-356 APGSA
+356 
-361 MSSPAASSPAVSRP
+361 
-375 ALPRPEG
+375 G

-395 FADLATEAGLPLP
+395 FADLASGAGLDLP
-408 TLSEAK
+408 VLSDAK

-419 QWIPDYLSVANPV
+419 TWIPDYLNVANPV

-437 PVGDWRGPRILDAI
+437 PVGDWRGRKIIDAI
-451 LDDPAVGVLICPITG
+451 LADPAVGVLICPITG
-466 PFPPMSDKLAQDLVA
+466 PFPPMSDKLAQDLVDS
-481 AAERTDKLVCV
+481 AEQTDKLVCV

-499 TEAAYRE
+499 TETAYRE

-522 CITAVRAHLDHT
+522 CITAVRAHLDHA

-544 DEAPRSPSPSFR
+544 DEAPRTPSPSFR

-590 TSAAAAVRAASLV
+590 TSAAAAVRAASQV

-610 ASGASIA
+610 ASGAQIA

-627 GLTSASQI
+627 GLTSASQV

-647 YEDVSLDGVLVCQ
+647 YEGISLDGVLVCQ

-670 GVTHDDLFGPTVTV
+670 GVTHDQLFGPTVTV

-696 SAVRVPPFGEDQA
+696 TAVRVPPFGDDQA
-709 HAMLAELRGRALL
+709 RAMLSELRGRALL
-722 GGVRG
+722 DGVRG
-727 APPADVDALVE
+727 APPVDVDALVE
-738 VVLRV
+738 VVIRV

-748 ELGDQIAELDINP
+748 ELGDEISELDINP

-776 LAACR
+776 LVMCR

>member
-16 ARAIACGEHPA
+16 ARAIACGEHS
-27 QAVHG
+27 QQVVHG
-32 RPAGAGD
+32 RPAEAGD

-53 LDRFFRPESV
+53 LDRLFNPESV
-63 AVVGASDTE
+63 AVVGASDAE

-77 GITRQLLAWSERVG
+77 GITRQLIAWAERVG

-98 PTRESVFGIPCAPS
+98 TTRQSVFGIPCSPS
-112 VAALPEQVDLAVLL
+112 VAELPEQVDLAVLL
-126 LSDPLPVIGELA
+126 VSDPLPVIDQLA
-138 EAKVKFAVAF
+138 QAKAKFAVAF

-165 LAAAVA
+165 LAAAVE
-171 RADGLR
+171 RSGGMR

-206 GHQGRPLFSLQ
+206 GHQGRPVFSLQ

-251 AIAAYVEGLKDG
+251 AIAAYVEGLKNG

-330 ATLLARARRH
+330 ATLLARARRPGSTSN
-340 RVPDSSA
+340 R
-347 SAPSAPASS
+347 PSAD
-356 APGSA
+356 
-361 MSSPAASSPAVSRP
+361 
-375 ALPRPEG
+375 G

-466 PFPPMSDKLAQDLVA
+466 PFPPMSDKLAQDLVDA
-481 AAERTDKLVCV
+481 AKRTDKLVCV

-499 TEAAYRE
+499 IEAAYRE

-522 CITAVRAHLDHT
+522 CITAVRAHLDHS

-556 KAQALMRPGQQLS
+556 KARALMRPGQQLS

-610 ASGASIA
+610 ASGARIA

-696 SAVRVPPFGEDQA
+696 SAVRVPPFGEDHA
-709 HAMLAELRGRALL
+709 RAMLTELRGRALL
-722 GGVRG
+722 DGVRG

-748 ELGDQIAELDINP
+748 ELGDEIAELDINP

-776 LAACR
+776 LTVCR